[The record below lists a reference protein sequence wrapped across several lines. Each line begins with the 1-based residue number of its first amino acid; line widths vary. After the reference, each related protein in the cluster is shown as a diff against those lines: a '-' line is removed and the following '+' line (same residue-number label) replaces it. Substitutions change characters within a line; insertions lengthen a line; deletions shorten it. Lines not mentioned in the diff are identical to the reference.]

1 MYKSERR
8 ENHTVFLNTMRQL
21 HVIHLVSHLFFFR
34 ARNAPRSSARSVQ
47 NKKRAVH
54 FLFCTLRVQNKKRAV
69 YKIRNALRV
78 SYFVDYEKSERCGD
92 QSKEKSK
99 GLETVVLLTTLLA

>member
-54 FLFCTLRVQNKKRAV
+54 FFICEKRR
-69 YKIRNALRV
+69 IRNALRV